1 MQLTLRGAMTAL
13 VTPFTD
19 DGAAVDWNAF
29 EALVEAQIDGG
40 IAALVPCG
48 TTGEAPTL
56 SDREQ
61 REVVERTVA
70 LASGRVPVIAGTGSN
85 STKKTIDASKV
96 ALEAGADA
104 VMIVMPY
111 YNKPSQDGMRRHI
124 ELVAQAVSAPI
135 VLYNI
140 PGRTGVELSVESL
153 LVVLETCPNVVGV
166 KDATGNV
173 LRCQEL
179 SSLAGD
185 RVHVLCGD
193 DGLTVPMMSV
203 GAVGVIS
210 VTSNVLPK
218 QVAEVVEDALG
229 GRFADAQRKHFALL
243 PVHAAMFIEPSPA
256 PVKAALAL
264 QGRARASVRP
274 PLVEASEAARARV
287 ARALEEYR
295 A

>member
-1 MQLTLRGAMTAL
+1 MQFTLRGTMTAL
-13 VTPFTD
+13 VTPFTE
-19 DGAAVDWNAF
+19 DGSAVDWSAF
-29 EALVEAQIDGG
+29 EALVQAQIDGG
-40 IAALVPCG
+40 IAALVPCA

-56 SDREQ
+56 TERER
-61 REVVERTVA
+61 RELIERTAA
-70 LASGRVPVIAGTGSN
+70 LARGRVPVIAGTGSN
-85 STKKTIDASKV
+85 STKKTIETSQA

-124 ELVAQAVSAPI
+124 ELVAHAVSAPI

-140 PGRTGVELSVESL
+140 PGRTGVELSVESML
-153 LVVLETCPNVVGV
+153 AVLETCPNVVGV

-179 SSLAGD
+179 VSRAGD

-193 DGLTVPMMSV
+193 DGLTLPMMSV
-203 GAVGVIS
+203 GAEGVIS
-210 VTSNVLPK
+210 VTSNVFPK
-218 QVAEVVEDALG
+218 QVADVVGDALA
-229 GRFADAQRKHFALL
+229 GRFADARRKHFALL
-243 PVHAAMFIEPSPA
+243 PVYAAMFVEPNPA

-264 QGRARASVRP
+264 QGRARATVRS
-274 PLVEASEAARARV
+274 PLVEASDAARSRIT
-287 ARALEEYR
+287 RALEEYR